1 MQNGIIHCNGIKWPR
16 EVKLVTTPWKQ
27 NKKNYYPRLCGV
39 VVVTRWLWH
48 RDLKRGLCSTDKCA
62 RKKLEAVRETG
73 SEDNNLL
80 NPVLL
85 HLKKTAERGYV
96 DISGCTANV
105 WDRLDVSTTIEPL
118 IRTENPSRTS
128 LPRREWSSLFWCCS
142 SSEAC
147 GHAHRKANRMREDQ

>member
-1 MQNGIIHCNGIKWPR
+1 MD
-16 EVKLVTTPWKQ
+16 VKKRKLLPAIA
-27 NKKNYYPRLCGV
+27 RV
-39 VVVTRWLWH
+39 VVVTRRLWH

-96 DISGCTANV
+96 DFSGCTANV
-105 WDRLDVSTTIEPL
+105 
-118 IRTENPSRTS
+118 
-128 LPRREWSSLFWCCS
+128 
-142 SSEAC
+142 
-147 GHAHRKANRMREDQ
+147 

>member
-1 MQNGIIHCNGIKWPR
+1 M
-16 EVKLVTTPWKQ
+16 
-27 NKKNYYPRLCGV
+27 
-39 VVVTRWLWH
+39 
-48 RDLKRGLCSTDKCA
+48 DKCA

-105 WDRLDVSTTIEPL
+105 
-118 IRTENPSRTS
+118 
-128 LPRREWSSLFWCCS
+128 
-142 SSEAC
+142 
-147 GHAHRKANRMREDQ
+147 